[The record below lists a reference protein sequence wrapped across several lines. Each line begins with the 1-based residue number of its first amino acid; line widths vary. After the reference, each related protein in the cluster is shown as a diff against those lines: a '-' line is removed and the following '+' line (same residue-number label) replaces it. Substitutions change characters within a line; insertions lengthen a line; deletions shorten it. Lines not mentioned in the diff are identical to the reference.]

1 MQDTSSRRIAPILGA
16 LGALGPLS
24 IDMYLPAMPQ
34 IAASLNVGEG
44 QVQFSLMSFFAGL
57 MIGQLFYGPISDSIG
72 RKPVIYAGLFLFVV
86 GSIGSIT
93 ATTAEQLAAWRFI
106 HGLGGSAGMVM
117 GLAIVRDLYTGQTA
131 AKLIAMM
138 MLVLGVAPILA
149 PLLGSA
155 IIAVAP
161 WQALF
166 GALALF
172 GVADLVLVWIALPET
187 RMEELRAASRPL
199 DAARNYAHLL
209 ASRRFLPYVAVA
221 AFAQAGFFAYL
232 AGSSFVFISLHGL
245 TPAAYSGVFAVNSI
259 GLIAAAQTAPLLMG
273 RFQPQTIVRAS
284 VVIYAATAVSLAAV
298 DMAGGAS
305 LAMLAVSLFVI
316 IAARALVMPICS
328 VMALESYGAISGTA
342 SALLGALQFGAGTF
356 ASFIVGATA
365 NGAALPMIAAIA
377 ACGTAACIL
386 AFTAFPKAPSALTR
400 ERHHEPAS
408 AP

>member
-1 MQDTSSRRIAPILGA
+1 MRDTSSRRIAPILGA

-34 IAASLNVGEG
+34 IAANLNVGEG

-57 MIGQLFYGPISDSIG
+57 MIGQLFYGPISDSVG
-72 RKPVIYAGLFLFVV
+72 RKPVIYAGLLLFIV

-93 ATTAEQLAAWRFI
+93 AGTAEQLAAWRFI

-172 GVADLVLVWIALPET
+172 GVAGLVLVWIALPET

-199 DAARNYAHLL
+199 DAVRNYAHLL

-245 TPAAYSGVFAVNSI
+245 TPAAYSAVFAVNSI
-259 GLIAAAQTAPLLMG
+259 GLIAAAQTVPHLMG
-273 RFQPQTIVRAS
+273 RFRPQTIVRAS
-284 VVIYAATAVSLAAV
+284 VAVYAATAVSLAAV

-305 LAMLAVSLFVI
+305 LGMLAASLFVI
-316 IAARALVMPICS
+316 IAARAIVMPVCS

-377 ACGTAACIL
+377 VCGVAACVL
-386 AFTAFPKAPSALTR
+386 AFAAFPKTPSALSQ
-400 ERHHEPAS
+400 ERHRQPAS